1 MPSRTLVISD
11 THLGRGRLSVLDP
24 AHLEELLRAV
34 DHLVINGD
42 TAEIH
47 HPRHSREAAFA
58 LDRLR
63 ELAERCGTRLDLV
76 NGNHDPDVGQAH
88 YLQLREGRI
97 FITHGH
103 VLHPS
108 IAPWSPNA
116 SVLESAYK
124 QQVEDS
130 RASTMD
136 EMFDALAR
144 ASLKEWANVSMDL
157 SKTGNRAILVRP
169 RSVFNVVKYWWTMPA
184 LVDAFVSEYVP
195 ATRIVLVGHSHHAG
209 HYSRNGRDII
219 NTGCFGF
226 PGRPLGAL
234 LEADV
239 LSTHPIRFEADRWIL
254 REHRTHGRYDLRDQE
269 SGKSPAV
276 TGTPPE
282 DDQSSLAD
290 TSRAAS
296 ATSSGSMPDS
306 MPLSR
311 HS

>member
-1 MPSRTLVISD
+1 M
-11 THLGRGRLSVLDP
+11 LDP

-34 DHLVINGD
+34 DRLVINGD

-47 HPRHSREAAFA
+47 HPRHAREARIA

-63 ELAERCGTRLDLV
+63 DLAERCGTRLDLV
-76 NGNHDPDVGQAH
+76 NGNHDPDVGDTH

-124 QQVEDS
+124 QQLEAS

-136 EMFDALAR
+136 EMFDALAS
-144 ASLKEWANVSMDL
+144 ASLQEWADVRTDL

-169 RSVFNVVKYWWTMPA
+169 RSVLNVLRYWWTMPA
-184 LVDAFVSEYVP
+184 LVDAFVSEYAP
-195 ATRIVLVGHSHHAG
+195 TAGIVLVGHSHHAG

-226 PGRPLGAL
+226 PGRPIGAL

-239 LSTHPIRFEADRWIL
+239 MSTHPIRFEADRWIL
-254 REHRTHGRYDLRDQE
+254 REHRTHGRYELRDQGN
-269 SGKSPAV
+269 GKSPTV
-276 TGTPPE
+276 TGAHPEADQPP
-282 DDQSSLAD
+282 LAD